1 MANTLSASRIR
12 KYKLH
17 SNVIQLFAY
26 RILIQSSKSSKYI
39 GVVEMLVRMC

>member
-17 SNVIQLFAY
+17 SNVSYLY